1 MDTTQLLLMKEQIRT
16 QVNKIIQEEGD
27 EWWDITSE
35 EKLVKQRLLRAVE
48 YGDDIEIL
56 IVARDYA
63 DVLVRKQ
70 IIHEELRAKYEPEL
84 AQMQS
89 INQQLKSQGLV

>member
-1 MDTTQLLLMKEQIRT
+1 MDTTQLLLMKEQIRA
-16 QVNKIIQEEGD
+16 QVNQIIQKEGD
-27 EWWDITSE
+27 AWWDITSE

-48 YGDDIEIL
+48 DNNDTEIL
-56 IVARDYA
+56 IVARAYV

-70 IIHEELRAKYEPEL
+70 IIHEEFKAKYEPQL

-89 INQQLKSQGLV
+89 INQQLKQMI